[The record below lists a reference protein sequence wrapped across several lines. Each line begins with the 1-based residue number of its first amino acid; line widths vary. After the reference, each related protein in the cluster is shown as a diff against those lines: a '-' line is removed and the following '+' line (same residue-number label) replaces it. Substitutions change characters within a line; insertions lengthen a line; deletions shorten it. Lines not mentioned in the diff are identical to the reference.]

1 MLKSELRII
10 MRHKRE
16 QLSKSDIKLLSDQL
30 LHSFINSELKDH
42 IFYMVYMPINNE
54 ADTQGLIEY
63 LFINNKQVTIP
74 YINGQNEMI
83 AVEINRQT
91 EYVTDSF
98 GIRIPK
104 SLVVVEKEKL
114 EVIIVPGIAFDKKG
128 YRVGY
133 GKGYYD
139 KFLFDIDPMTVAWCY
154 DFQKIDRIDDIKN
167 TDIPIKRFL
176 LFE

>member
-16 QLSKSDIKLLSDQL
+16 QLSESDKKLLSDQL
-30 LHSFINSELKDH
+30 LHSFINSELKGYTY
-42 IFYMVYMPINNE
+42 YMAYMPINNE
-54 ADTQGLIEY
+54 ADTEGLIEY
-63 LFINNKQVTIP
+63 LFTHGKHVSIP
-74 YINGQNEMI
+74 YINGRNEMI
-83 AVEINRQT
+83 AVEIDRQT

-98 GIRIPK
+98 GTKIPK
-104 SLVVVEKEKL
+104 NIVIADKEKL

-139 KFLFDIDPMTVAWCY
+139 RFLCDIDPITVAWCY
-154 DFQKIDRIDDIKN
+154 DFQITDKIDDIKN
-167 TDIPIKRFL
+167 TDIPIIRFL
-176 LFE
+176 IYK